1 MLNRRRFQFIAAV
14 TLAALLPLGAHAEG
28 KNPSKLR
35 VALLPDE
42 NAATIIQNAQPLKR
56 YLEQTLK
63 KEIEITV
70 TTDYSSMI
78 EAMRFGR
85 IEVAYFGPFS
95 YVLAKSKA
103 PNIEPFAVGVERGS
117 PTYQSVLIA
126 TAGGPVKTLAD
137 VRGKPFGFGDQA
149 STSGHLVPRAH
160 LLKNHQL
167 NGETDYRPV
176 HLGTHDAVARA
187 VQAGQV
193 PAGAL
198 SKTILDNLSAKGMV
212 DANKIVQLELS
223 APIPNYPIAMQGN
236 LTPELKE
243 AIRAAF
249 LQMKDAE
256 ILKSFR
262 IEAFAAT
269 DDKAYDI
276 LRDTAQI
283 LKLDLGPDQNH
294 PYAGD
299 ATRAFQPATPFK
311 FLGI

>member
-1 MLNRRRFQFIAAV
+1 
-14 TLAALLPLGAHAEG
+14 
-28 KNPSKLR
+28 
-35 VALLPDE
+35 
-42 NAATIIQNAQPLKR
+42 
-56 YLEQTLK
+56 
-63 KEIEITV
+63 
-70 TTDYSSMI
+70 
-78 EAMRFGR
+78 
-85 IEVAYFGPFS
+85 
-95 YVLAKSKA
+95 
-103 PNIEPFAVGVERGS
+103 
-117 PTYQSVLIA
+117 
-126 TAGGPVKTLAD
+126 VKTLAD

-149 STSGHLVPRAH
+149 STSSHLAPRAH

-193 PAGAL
+193 PAGA
-198 SKTILDNLSAKGMV
+198 
-212 DANKIVQLELS
+212 
-223 APIPNYPIAMQGN
+223 
-236 LTPELKE
+236 KE

-283 LKLDLGPDQNH
+283 LKLDLG
-294 PYAGD
+294 
-299 ATRAFQPATPFK
+299 RMK
-311 FLGI
+311 